1 MIREIKDSFTVDAF
15 VGNVTDWERVCL
27 GNLVGM
33 PVVVVPTGLKSIE
46 NPPKGG
52 TKRRTTVTTGI
63 YAPPD
68 HDHIV
73 SFLLPWPPGGRWA
86 GAATMT
92 SSSCFDSHFL
102 TGSGAGNGVPVRH

>member
-1 MIREIKDSFTVDAF
+1 VLAYSWPRDLRIIISILTSYEQAQRARGKLIKEVRDSFTVDAF
-15 VGNVTDWERVCL
+15 IGNMTDWERVCL

-46 NPPKGG
+46 DPPKGG

-73 SFLLPWPPGGRWA
+73 SF
-86 GAATMT
+86 
-92 SSSCFDSHFL
+92 FL
-102 TGSGAGNGVPVRH
+102 S

>member
-1 MIREIKDSFTVDAF
+1 M
-15 VGNVTDWERVCL
+15 TDWERVCL

-46 NPPKGG
+46 DPPKGG
-52 TKRRTTVTTGI
+52 TRRRTTVTTGI

-73 SFLLPWPPGGRWA
+73 SFFLLVSA
-86 GAATMT
+86 HTKKAVGAAAAAVTDVLT
-92 SSSCFDSHFL
+92 PICFL
-102 TGSGAGNGVPVRH
+102 AGIGPGDGLPVRHQSQQTAAADR